1 MHLGLVSHQIR
12 ERLDEIKRQE
22 MGRLRQLAREK
33 MKQMNGTQVLGSI
46 AKYGGMK
53 VKPFVSKITLWAL
66 CNQLLAEL
74 SSLCLLTY

>member
-53 VKPFVSKITLWAL
+53 VKPS
-66 CNQLLAEL
+66 
-74 SSLCLLTY
+74 